1 MGCCGDECCGEK
13 SVITDTNKNPQVISK
28 VPEGQQNS
36 NNAQGNNILS
46 LNDTKNSFKHSKT
59 NAEDVDIDNYTDL
72 MLKLHNELRQNYNLP
87 LLTKNEE
94 LNDMASKYAES
105 LVKNNGKFINTSNIY
120 NGQFVGENVIIS
132 ESKKAEDVFN
142 VITKEKNLYNY
153 EENKFSKKAGHFTQM
168 IWKETT
174 DVGIGFMQDKENN
187 KYYSVILYYPTGNC
201 LGQFKKNVNKEK
213 E

>member
-1 MGCCGDECCGEK
+1 MGCCSNKSYEEK
-13 SVITDTNKNPQVISK
+13 NIKTNTDNNPPVISQP
-28 VPEGQQNS
+28 PEGHKIS
-36 NNAQGNNILS
+36 NDAPENNLLT
-46 LNDTKNSFKHSKT
+46 LNNKKKSIGRSKT
-59 NAEDVDIDNYTDL
+59 NAEDFDLDNYTDL
-72 MLKLHNELRQNYNLP
+72 MLKLHNELRESYNLP
-87 LLTKNEE
+87 LLSKNEE

-201 LGQFKKNVNKEK
+201 LGQFKKNVIK
-213 E
+213 